1 MTVNRNNVTLAAMGI
16 AAIERDTGLS
26 KDTLRV
32 WERRYGFPN
41 PLRDTHGERL
51 YTAEDLT
58 RLRLIKR
65 LMDNGFRPGKIIPLE
80 VAALHA
86 LLSNAMVTTETVSA
100 AGDTLI
106 HLLKSHRIT
115 DLRRHLKNLL
125 IRQGLERFVLDTVVE
140 MNTQVGDAW
149 MRGQLAIF
157 EEHLYSE
164 QIQMLLRAA
173 ISQLDMPRKAPRI
186 LLTSLPG
193 EQHTIGLL
201 MVEAVLTLEGATC
214 LALGPQTPVPDILQA
229 VRAHQADV
237 LCLSCSAAFPKTQCI
252 NSLADL
258 RHGLDVG
265 VAVWVG
271 GAGVPKSGLTDGVRR
286 LDSLTGLIAAVS
298 QWRNEIP
305 LD

>member
-1 MTVNRNNVTLAAMGI
+1 MTGNNEALLTMGI

-41 PLRDTHGERL
+41 PLRDANGERL
-51 YTAEDLT
+51 YTTEDLT

-65 LMDNGFRPGKIIPLE
+65 LMDKGFRPGKIIPLD

-86 LLSNAMVTTETVSA
+86 LLANNTVATETASA
-100 AGDTLI
+100 VGDALI

-164 QIQMLLRAA
+164 QIQVLLRAA
-173 ISQLDMPRKAPRI
+173 ISQLDMPRMAPRI

-201 MVEAVLTLEGATC
+201 MVEVILTLEGATC

-258 RHGLDVG
+258 RLGLDAD
-265 VAVWVG
+265 VALWVG
-271 GAGVPKSGLTDGVRR
+271 GGGVPRAGLVDSVIR
-286 LDSLTGLIAAVS
+286 LDSLTALITAVS
-298 QWRNEIP
+298 QWRNEML